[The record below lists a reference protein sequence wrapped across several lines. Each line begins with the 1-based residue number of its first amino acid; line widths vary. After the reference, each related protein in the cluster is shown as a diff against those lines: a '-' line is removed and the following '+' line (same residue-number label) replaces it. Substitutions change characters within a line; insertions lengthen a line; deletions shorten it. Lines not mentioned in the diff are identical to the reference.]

1 MKIDIF
7 SEMQHPRSLWGDDG
21 QHEHR
26 LFEQTLEQARLADEM
41 GYGCWWEVEHHTA
54 VEFSFSSAPEL
65 MLTAIAQNT
74 NQIDVGH
81 AAVLAPARFNHAIRI
96 AERAAFLDHLSNGRL
111 QMGLAR
117 STVPEWRTF
126 NIDADSTRDQLQQ
139 TFEMVPKMWT
149 QDTFS
154 WKSDQYEINDVSII
168 PKPFQKPH
176 PPLWQACSSIPSF
189 EQAGRNGVGALG
201 VTLWASHEEVQGMVD
216 IYRKASAECE
226 KPVGEFQNNQIAFF
240 TFVHG
245 ADSQEEALANGAA
258 GAAAWYTNEA
268 FSFFEVRDSFI
279 EVAREMEAAAK
290 DPAGGGLIGQ
300 YARDF
305 ADPSEAAIMI
315 GRIMEGEQVGEDEM
329 FDVLSRQES
338 LIVGDQDKIREGFKF
353 YEEVGIDRLMTLH
366 QVGPLSHDKIMKSIR
381 LVGEVIPEFDRR

>member
-7 SEMQHPRSLWGDDG
+7 SEMQHPKELWGDDG
-21 QHEHR
+21 QYEHR
-26 LFEQTLEQARLADEM
+26 LFEQTLDQAKLADEM

-65 MLTAIAQNT
+65 MLTAIAQHT
-74 NQIDVGH
+74 NQINVGH
-81 AAVLAPARFNHAIRI
+81 AAVLAPSRFNHAIRI
-96 AERAAFLDHLSNGRL
+96 AARAAFLDHLSNGRL

-149 QDTFS
+149 QDKFS

-168 PKPFQKPH
+168 PKPYQKPH

-245 ADSQEEALANGAA
+245 AESQEEALANGAA

-268 FSFFEVRDSFI
+268 FSFFEVQESFI

-290 DPAGGGLIGQ
+290 DPAGGGLVGQ

-338 LIVGDQDKIREGFKF
+338 LIVGDRDKIREGFKF

-381 LVGEVIPEFDRR
+381 LVGEVIPEFDRP

>member
-7 SEMQHPRSLWGDDG
+7 SEMQHPKSLWGDDG

-26 LFEQTLEQARLADEM
+26 LFEQTLEQAKLADEM

-74 NQIDVGH
+74 QQIDVGH
-81 AAVLAPARFNHAIRI
+81 AAVLAPSRFNHAIRI

-111 QMGLAR
+111 QMGMAR

-126 NIDADSTRDQLQQ
+126 NIEADSTRDQLQQ

-168 PKPFQKPH
+168 PKPYQKPH

-216 IYRKASAECE
+216 IYRKASEECE
-226 KPVGEFQNNQIAFF
+226 NPVGEFQNNQIAFF

-245 ADSQEEALANGAA
+245 ADSSEEALANGAA

-268 FSFFEVRDSFI
+268 FSFFEVRESFI
-279 EVAREMEAAAK
+279 EVAREMEAAAS
-290 DPAGGGLIGQ
+290 DPAGGGLVGQ
-300 YARDF
+300 YARDH

-315 GRIMEGEQVGEDEM
+315 GRIMEGEEVGEDEM
-329 FDVLSRQES
+329 FEVLSRQES

-381 LVGEVIPEFDRR
+381 LVGEVIPEFDRP

>member
-7 SEMQHPRSLWGDDG
+7 SEMQYPKVLWSDDG

-26 LFEQTLEQARLADEM
+26 IFEQTLEQARLADEM

-54 VEFSFSSAPEL
+54 VEFSYSSAPEL

-74 NQIDVGH
+74 QQISVGH
-81 AAVLAPARFNHAIRI
+81 AAVLAPARFNHAIQI
-96 AERAAFLDHLSNGRL
+96 AERAAFLDHLSNGRFH
-111 QMGLAR
+111 MGLAR

-139 TFEMVPKMWT
+139 TFEMIPKMWT
-149 QDTFS
+149 QEKFS

-168 PKPFQKPH
+168 PKPYQKPH

-201 VTLWASHEEVQGMVD
+201 VTLWASLDEVQGMVD
-216 IYRKASAECE
+216 VYRQASKECE
-226 KPVGEFQNNQIAFF
+226 KPVGEFRNNQIAFF

-245 ADSQEEALANGAA
+245 ADSREEALANGAA

-268 FSFFEVRDSFI
+268 FTFFEVRDIFI
-279 EVAREMEAAAK
+279 DLANEMAAAAS
-290 DPAGGGLIGQ
+290 DPAGGGLVGQ
-300 YARDF
+300 YARDHS
-305 ADPSEAAIMI
+305 DPSEAAMLI
-315 GRIMEGEQVGEDEM
+315 GRIMEGEEIDEREL

-338 LIVGDQDKIREGFKF
+338 LIVGDQDQIRAGLKI
-353 YEEVGIDRLMTLH
+353 YEEIGIDRLMTLH
-366 QVGPLSHDKIMKSIR
+366 QVGPIPHEKIMKSIR
-381 LVGEVIPEFDRR
+381 LVGEVIPEFHGS

>member
-7 SEMQHPRSLWGDDG
+7 SEMQHPKELWGDDG
-21 QHEHR
+21 QYEHR
-26 LFEQTLEQARLADEM
+26 LFEQTLDQAKLADEM

-65 MLTAIAQNT
+65 MLTAIAQHT
-74 NQIDVGH
+74 NQINVGH
-81 AAVLAPARFNHAIRI
+81 AAVLAPSRFNHAIRI

-149 QDTFS
+149 QDKFS

-168 PKPFQKPH
+168 PKPYQKPH

-245 ADSQEEALANGAA
+245 AESQEEALANGAA

-268 FSFFEVRDSFI
+268 FSFFEVQESFI

-290 DPAGGGLIGQ
+290 DPAGGGLVGQ

-338 LIVGDQDKIREGFKF
+338 LIVGDRDKIREGFKF

-381 LVGEVIPEFDRR
+381 LVGEVIPEFDRP

>member
-7 SEMQHPRSLWGDDG
+7 SEMQHPKELWGDDG
-21 QHEHR
+21 QYEHR
-26 LFEQTLEQARLADEM
+26 LFEQTLDQAKLADEM

-65 MLTAIAQNT
+65 MLTAIAQHT
-74 NQIDVGH
+74 NQINVGH
-81 AAVLAPARFNHAIRI
+81 AAVLAPSRFNHAIRI

-149 QDTFS
+149 QDKFS

-168 PKPFQKPH
+168 PKPYQKPH

-245 ADSQEEALANGAA
+245 AESQEEALANGAA

-268 FSFFEVRDSFI
+268 FSFFEVQESFI

-290 DPAGGGLIGQ
+290 DPAGGGLVGQ

-315 GRIMEGEQVGEDEM
+315 GRIMVGEQVGEDEM

-338 LIVGDQDKIREGFKF
+338 LIVGDRDKIREGFKF

-381 LVGEVIPEFDRR
+381 LVGEVIPEFDRP

>member
-7 SEMQHPRSLWGDDG
+7 SEMQHPKELWGDDG
-21 QHEHR
+21 QYEHR
-26 LFEQTLEQARLADEM
+26 LFEQTLEQAKLADEM

-74 NQIDVGH
+74 NQIEVGH
-81 AAVLAPARFNHAIRI
+81 AAVLAPARFNHAIRV

-139 TFEMVPKMWT
+139 TFEMIPKMWT
-149 QDTFS
+149 QDKFS

-168 PKPFQKPH
+168 PKPYQKPH

-245 ADSQEEALANGAA
+245 AESREEALANGAA

-268 FSFFEVRDSFI
+268 FSFFEVRESFI

-290 DPAGGGLIGQ
+290 DPAGGGLVGQ

-366 QVGPLSHDKIMKSIR
+366 QVGPLSHDKITKSIR
-381 LVGEVIPEFDRR
+381 LVGEVIPEFDRP

>member
-7 SEMQHPRSLWGDDG
+7 SEMQHPKELWGDDG
-21 QHEHR
+21 QYEHR
-26 LFEQTLEQARLADEM
+26 LFEQTIEQAKLADEM

-74 NQIDVGH
+74 NQIEVGH
-81 AAVLAPARFNHAIRI
+81 AAVLAPARFNHAIRV

-139 TFEMVPKMWT
+139 TFEMIPKMWT
-149 QDTFS
+149 QDKFS

-168 PKPFQKPH
+168 PKPYQKPH

-245 ADSQEEALANGAA
+245 AESQQEALANGAA

-268 FSFFEVRDSFI
+268 FSFFEVRESFI

-338 LIVGDQDKIREGFKF
+338 LIVGDQDKIREGFEF

-381 LVGEVIPEFDRR
+381 LVGEVIPEFDRP